1 MKTSSKKI
9 ILILV
14 IIALAIYAFIRTVQ
28 QSAESPAGVY
38 ISEINSKDTLRLY
51 PDGKFEQV
59 VYNNKNILVYSC
71 VSEWSKTTKGIR
83 IDSILIYDDIK
94 QLNYWKEEPLEG
106 EQYTGWR
113 FEHKN
118 NKYVLSWRYYVDIP
132 EESTNYIR
140 IKEIKQ

>member
-14 IIALAIYAFIRTVQ
+14 IVVLAIYAFIRTVQ
-28 QSAESPAGVY
+28 QSAESPAGIY

-71 VSEWSKTTKGIR
+71 VSEWSKTTRGIR

-94 QLNYWKEEPLEG
+94 QLKREFG
-106 EQYTGWR
+106 
-113 FEHKN
+113 
-118 NKYVLSWRYYVDIP
+118 
-132 EESTNYIR
+132 IR
-140 IKEIKQ
+140 KRLKKLWE

>member
-9 ILILV
+9 ILILL
-14 IIALAIYAFIRTVQ
+14 IIALAIYVFIRTVQ
-28 QSAESPAGVY
+28 QSTESPAGIY

-83 IDSILIYDDIK
+83 IDSILIYDDTK
-94 QLNYWKEEPLEG
+94 QLSYWKEEPLEG

-113 FEHKN
+113 FE
-118 NKYVLSWRYYVDIP
+118 KYKVENL
-132 EESTNYIR
+132 
-140 IKEIKQ
+140 

>member
-9 ILILV
+9 ILILL
-14 IIALAIYAFIRTVQ
+14 IIALAIYVFIRTVQ
-28 QSAESPAGVY
+28 QSTESPASIY

-83 IDSILIYDDIK
+83 IDSILIYDDTK

-113 FEHKN
+113 FE
-118 NKYVLSWRYYVDIP
+118 KYKVENL
-132 EESTNYIR
+132 
-140 IKEIKQ
+140 